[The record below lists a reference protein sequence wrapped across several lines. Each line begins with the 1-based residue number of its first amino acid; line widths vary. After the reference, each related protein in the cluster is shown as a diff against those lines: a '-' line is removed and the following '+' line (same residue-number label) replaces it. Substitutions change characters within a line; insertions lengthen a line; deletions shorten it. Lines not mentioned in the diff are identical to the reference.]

1 AVSCGPADL
10 HPHPGATRLHRRRR
24 RERRCRGRDLPD
36 ELHHPVGAVRS
47 DGGPRENAPMPMRKD
62 CKHFQSRTYDSGETA
77 RFCVLDLAP
86 EAPWRCPD
94 DCPAYEKRLA
104 DAGWTHGSLVSPAIE
119 DEPDVPPAEVAE
131 LLDDAEE
138 VVNAVG
144 PEIADE
150 VEREQER
157 ASLPWWRR
165 VMPRRR

>member
-1 AVSCGPADL
+1 M
-10 HPHPGATRLHRRRR
+10 
-24 RERRCRGRDLPD
+24 RE
-36 ELHHPVGAVRS
+36 
-47 DGGPRENAPMPMRKD
+47 D

-104 DAGWTHGSLVSPAIE
+104 DVGWTHGSLVSPAIE
-119 DEPDVPPAEVAE
+119 DEPDVPAAEVAE
-131 LLDDAEE
+131 LLDDAED
-138 VVNAVG
+138 VVNAVV

-150 VEREQER
+150 VERKQER
-157 ASLPWWRR
+157 AALPWWRR

>member
-1 AVSCGPADL
+1 
-10 HPHPGATRLHRRRR
+10 
-24 RERRCRGRDLPD
+24 
-36 ELHHPVGAVRS
+36 
-47 DGGPRENAPMPMRKD
+47 MPMRED

-150 VEREQER
+150 VERNQER
-157 ASLPWWRR
+157 ATLPWWRR